1 MTTDAGSGFDNQ
13 AAGRDAGDER
23 LEEETGHLGDD
34 AGEDALEELE
44 RKRVPGQRQRRLLIP
59 AGFEALGS
67 CSSRS
72 AASGPAGPA
81 RRGG

>member
-23 LEEETGHLGDD
+23 LDEETRHLGDD

-44 RKRVPGQRQRRLLIP
+44 RKRSQDSVND
-59 AGFEALGS
+59 AF
-67 CSSRS
+67 
-72 AASGPAGPA
+72 
-81 RRGG
+81 